1 MVTCNYLHT
10 YKKLYLRSIKST
22 MWMCFSK
29 IIAIAG
35 IKIVTGIAPKG
46 WIKTYTTVATVS
58 KKYTKDDKYG

>member
-1 MVTCNYLHT
+1 MIIKHIDHYMLATCNYLHT

-35 IKIVTGIAPKG
+35 IKILVI
-46 WIKTYTTVATVS
+46 Y
-58 KKYTKDDKYG
+58 